1 MAVATPPAP
10 ASTPT
15 LPAAGGPESTGP
27 VSSCKLCLVGMPGV
41 GRTSLLQRLLH
52 DRFPAPPA
60 TPGITVATHCW
71 PHERDAPATTL
82 WDVAGSSAID
92 SLNQAFLSRVDGI
105 AAVAALDDALSVER
119 ALQLVTQIRRLY
131 PDTPATLLLNKSDL
145 ATRAV
150 QLPVQAADVPSH
162 EVSARDGRGV
172 HAALLELAR
181 RAARV
186 RARA

>member
-1 MAVATPPAP
+1 MTVATPPAP

-15 LPAAGGPESTGP
+15 LPAAGGPAST
-27 VSSCKLCLVGMPGV
+27 CKLCLVGMPGV
-41 GRTSLLQRLLH
+41 GCTSLLQRVVH

-60 TPGITVATHCW
+60 SPGITVVAHRW

-105 AAVAALDDALSVER
+105 AAVAALDDAVSVER
-119 ALQLVTQIRRLY
+119 ALQLVMQIRRLY
-131 PDTPATLLLNKSDL
+131 PATPATLLLNKSDL
-145 ATRAV
+145 ASRAAK
-150 QLPVQAADVPSH
+150 LPELAADIVSH

-172 HAALLELAR
+172 QAAFLELAR

-186 RARA
+186 RLRA

>member
-1 MAVATPPAP
+1 MVVATPPAP

-15 LPAAGGPESTGP
+15 LPAAGGPPST
-27 VSSCKLCLVGMPGV
+27 CKLCLVGMPGV

-60 TPGITVATHCW
+60 SPGITVATHRW
-71 PHERDAPATTL
+71 PHERDAPTLML

-92 SLNQAFLSRVDGI
+92 SLNQAFLSRIDGI
-105 AAVAALDDALSVER
+105 AAVAALDQALSVER
-119 ALQLVTQIRRLY
+119 ALQLVLQIRRLY
-131 PDTPATLLLNKSDL
+131 PGTPATLLLNKSDL
-145 ATRAV
+145 AARAATV
-150 QLPVQAADVPSH
+150 PVGAADITSH

-172 HAALLELAR
+172 QAAFLELAR

-186 RARA
+186 RVCA